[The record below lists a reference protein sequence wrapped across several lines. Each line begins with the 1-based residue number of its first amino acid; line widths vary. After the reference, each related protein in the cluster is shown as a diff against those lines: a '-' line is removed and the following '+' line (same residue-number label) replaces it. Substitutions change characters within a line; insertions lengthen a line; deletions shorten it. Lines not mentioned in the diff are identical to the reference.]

1 MEKLEFENRNGN
13 QSPRIRRLE
22 YKSFYIYLVEFFTG
36 SNYDFG
42 EKTQRVNIKVRHKD
56 TEQLVLIEGG
66 RSKLK
71 LDPNLDYCEEDVLKL
86 AVENFNLDAEFEVET
101 IEKLDFEILY
111 YKLYIKRKSKNIFSY
126 PQLIIEFKTKK
137 GNGKVFFQYVF
148 PSFDVKKDNF
158 CLSFNICVGLYLSKD
173 LSENEFFKIA
183 KNHFQLDLTKEEIND
198 YIITEIESREKS
210 KLKNTHLI
218 SKL

>member
-1 MEKLEFENRNGN
+1 MKQEFENRNGN
-13 QSPRIRRLE
+13 QSPRIKRLE
-22 YKSFYIYLVEFFTG
+22 YKCFYIYLIEAFTG

-42 EKTQRVNIKVRHKD
+42 EKTQRINIKVRHKD
-56 TEQLVLIEGG
+56 TEQLVLTEDG
-66 RSKLK
+66 RSKFK
-71 LDPNLDYCEEDVLKL
+71 LDPNLNYCEEDVLKL
-86 AVENFNLDAEFEVET
+86 AVENFNLDTEFEIGTVD
-101 IEKLDFEILY
+101 KLDFEISSY
-111 YKLYIKRKSKNIFSY
+111 ELYIKRKSKNVFSY

-148 PSFDVKKDNF
+148 PFFEVKKDNF
-158 CLSFNICVGLYLSKD
+158 CLSFNIGVGSYLLKD

-183 KNHFQLDLTKEEIND
+183 KNNFQLDLTKEEIND
-198 YIITEIESREKS
+198 YIIAEIESREKL